1 MNSTATIFVETV
13 ITEVTIS
20 STRGYW
26 DKSHYVSRGPTGHW
40 TKWGGARMDL
50 IQEDIGDTWTC
61 QSCGDNQPN
70 ALSPYKYEWPEGEYI
85 RCCARCIADN
95 CQALRDRIGL

>member
-1 MNSTATIFVETV
+1 MMEVTITETV
-13 ITEVTIS
+13 VIS

-26 DKSHYVSRGPTGHW
+26 DKSRYISKGPTGHW

-50 IQEDIGDTWTC
+50 IQEDIGDMWNC

-70 ALSPYKYEWPEGEYI
+70 ALSPYKYEFPEGEYI
-85 RCCARCIADN
+85 RVCATCISNGCA
-95 CQALRDRIGL
+95 ALKERIGI